1 MHDREM
7 DGYTVGQLAALSG
20 ISVRT
25 LHHYDSIGLLKPHR
39 RSAANH
45 RVYSP
50 DDVQRLRHIL
60 FYRELEFGLDEIADM
75 LAEPHARVDDH
86 LRRQHRLLRQRQ
98 ARTEELL
105 DAIGKEMRARQMGV
119 ALSPEE
125 QLAIFSTDSFGE
137 RLREA
142 EQRWAESN
150 RNKELPRRT
159 VAYTKD
165 DWVAIK
171 ADADANIQ
179 EFVDAIAAGEPA
191 TGAVAM
197 QAAENHRAH
206 IARWF
211 FDCTHRQHR
220 DVAALYLSDPA
231 AAAHWNEVAPG
242 FAHYVHD
249 AILANADRAG

>member
-1 MHDREM
+1 M

-25 LHHYDSIGLLKPHR
+25 LHHYDSIGLLKPHG

-45 RVYSP
+45 RVYSA
-50 DDVQRLRHIL
+50 DDLQRLRHIL
-60 FYRELEFGLDEIADM
+60 FYRELEFGLGEIADM

-105 DAIGKEMRARQMGV
+105 DAIEKEMRARHMGV
-119 ALSPEE
+119 TLSPEA
-125 QLAIFSTDSFGE
+125 QLDIFNTDSFGE

-150 RNKELPRRT
+150 QNQELPRRT
-159 VAYTKD
+159 AAYTKD

-179 EFVDAIAAGEPA
+179 AFVDAITAGEPA

-220 DVAALYLSDPA
+220 DVAAPLPRR
-231 AAAHWNEVAPG
+231 PG
-242 FAHYVHD
+242 GRRALERDGTRFAHYVHD